1 MTKNLQIALIVLIV
15 LIGVFFLNKSSQSK
29 LDSTSEAIFN
39 DDTEDIFKF
48 LIQKGEEA
56 IELARVDTLWRIS
69 GNDTLEIKSRSMDNL
84 FDKVLKVNRGTIISE
99 NPEKYG
105 NYSVDD
111 STGTH
116 LAVIDSKGETV
127 GYYVFGR
134 SKSDYSR
141 SYIRIGDDPN
151 VYLADQNVTYMLSTR
166 ETYWGEKPK
175 EEVPPPPLP
184 VPSDTTLVKA
194 DTTTT

>member
-1 MTKNLQIALIVLIV
+1 
-15 LIGVFFLNKSSQSK
+15 
-29 LDSTSEAIFN
+29 
-39 DDTEDIFKF
+39 
-48 LIQKGEEA
+48 
-56 IELARVDTLWRIS
+56 
-69 GNDTLEIKSRSMDNL
+69 MDNL

-105 NYSVDD
+105 KYSVDD

-184 VPSDTTLVKA
+184 VPSDTISVKA

>member
-1 MTKNLQIALIVLIV
+1 MTKNVQIALIVLVILV
-15 LIGVFFLNKSSQSK
+15 GIYFLNKSSQTK
-29 LDSTSEAIFN
+29 FESTSETIFN
-39 DDTEDIFKF
+39 DDPEDIYKF
-48 LIQKGEEA
+48 LIQQDQEA

-69 GNDTLEIKSRSMDNL
+69 GNDTLEVKSRSMDNL

-105 NYSVDD
+105 KYSVDD

-116 LAVIDSKGETV
+116 LAVINSKGKTV

-141 SYIRIGDDPN
+141 SYVRVGSDPK
-151 VYLADQNVTYMLSTR
+151 VYLADQNVTYMLQTR
-166 ETYWGEKPK
+166 PTYWGEKPK
-175 EEVPPPPLP
+175 EEVLPPA
-184 VPSDTTLVKA
+184 DTPA
-194 DTTTT
+194 DTTTIK

>member
-1 MTKNLQIALIVLIV
+1 MTKNLQIALVVLV
-15 LIGVFFLNKSSQSK
+15 LLIGLFFLNKNSQSK
-29 LDSTSEAIFN
+29 LESVSEVIFT
-39 DDTEDIFKF
+39 DDAEDIFKF

-56 IELARVDTLWRIS
+56 IELARVDTMWRIS
-69 GNDTLEIKSRSMDNL
+69 GNDTLEIKSQSMDNL

-99 NPEKYG
+99 NPDKYG
-105 NYSVDD
+105 KYSVDD

-141 SYIRIGDDPN
+141 SYVRVGSDPR
-151 VYLADQNVTYMLSTR
+151 VYLADQNVTFMLQTR
-166 ETYWGEKPK
+166 PTYWGEKPK
-175 EEVPPPPLP
+175 DKVLPPADIP
-184 VPSDTTLVKA
+184 A
-194 DTTTT
+194 DTTTIK

>member
-1 MTKNLQIALIVLIV
+1 MAKNLQIALVVLVV
-15 LIGVFFLNKSSQSK
+15 LIGIFFLNKSSQSK

-39 DDTEDIFKF
+39 DNPEDIFKF
-48 LIQKGEEA
+48 LIQDGEEA

-111 STGTH
+111 SIGTH

-141 SYIRIGDDPN
+141 SYVRVGSNPK
-151 VYLADQNVTYMLSTR
+151 VYLADQNVTYMLQTR
-166 ETYWGEKPK
+166 PTYWGEKPK
-175 EEVPPPPLP
+175 DEVPLPPPIDIP
-184 VPSDTTLVKA
+184 A
-194 DTTTT
+194 DTTINN

>member
-1 MTKNLQIALIVLIV
+1 MTKNFQIALIILVV
-15 LIGVFFLNKSSQSK
+15 LIGIFIFNKNSQSK
-29 LDSTSEAIFN
+29 LETVSEAIF
-39 DDTEDIFKF
+39 TEDIENIFKF
-48 LIQKGEEA
+48 LIQNGEEA
-56 IELARVDTLWRIS
+56 IELARVDTVWRIS
-69 GNDTLEIKSRSMDNL
+69 GNDTLDIKSQSMDNL

-105 NYSVDD
+105 EYSVDD

-141 SYIRIGDDPN
+141 SYVRVGSDPK
-151 VYLADQNVTYMLSTR
+151 VYLADQNVTYMLQTR
-166 ETYWGEKPK
+166 PTYWGEKPK
-175 EEVPPPPLP
+175 EEVPLPPPVDIP
-184 VPSDTTLVKA
+184 A
-194 DTTTT
+194 DTTINN

>member
-1 MTKNLQIALIVLIV
+1 MAKNLQIALIVLIV
-15 LIGVFFLNKSSQSK
+15 FIGLFFLNKSSQAKHSS
-29 LDSTSEAIFN
+29 STEAIFSN
-39 DDTEDIFKF
+39 DPEDIFKF
-48 LIQKGEEA
+48 LIQNGEKA

-84 FDKVLKVNRGTIISE
+84 FDKVLKVNKSTIISE

-105 NYSVDD
+105 KYSVDD

-141 SYIRIGDDPN
+141 SYIRIGNDPK
-151 VYLADQNVTYMLSTR
+151 VYLADQNVTYMLSTQ
-166 ETYWGEKPK
+166 ETYWGQKPK
-175 EEVPPPPLP
+175 VEVPPPPP
-184 VPSDTTLVKA
+184 IPTDTTSTVI
-194 DTTTT
+194 DTTTN

>member
-1 MTKNLQIALIVLIV
+1 MTKNLQIALTILAV
-15 LIGVFFLNKSSQSK
+15 LIGIFLLNKSSQSK
-29 LDSTSEAIFN
+29 LDSTSESIFN
-39 DDTEDIFKF
+39 NDAEDIFKF

-134 SKSDYSR
+134 SKTDYSR

-175 EEVPPPPLP
+175 EVVPPLP
-184 VPSDTTLVKA
+184 PIPTDTTSTKV
-194 DTTTT
+194 DTTGN

>member
-1 MTKNLQIALIVLIV
+1 MTKNFQIALIILVV
-15 LIGVFFLNKSSQSK
+15 LIGIFIFNKNSQSK
-29 LDSTSEAIFN
+29 LETVSEAIF
-39 DDTEDIFKF
+39 TEDIENIFKF
-48 LIQKGEEA
+48 LIQNGEEA
-56 IELARVDTLWRIS
+56 IELARVDTVWRIS
-69 GNDTLEIKSRSMDNL
+69 GNDTLDIKSQSMDNL

-105 NYSVDD
+105 KYSVDD

-141 SYIRIGDDPN
+141 SYVRVGSDPK
-151 VYLADQNVTYMLSTR
+151 VYLADQNVTYMLQTR
-166 ETYWGEKPK
+166 PTYWGEKPK
-175 EEVPPPPLP
+175 EEVPLPPPVDIP
-184 VPSDTTLVKA
+184 T
-194 DTTTT
+194 DTTTIK

>member
-1 MTKNLQIALIVLIV
+1 MAKNVQIALIILIV
-15 LIGVFFLNKSSQSK
+15 FIGLYFLNKSSQSK
-29 LDSTSEAIFN
+29 HKSSTEAIFFN
-39 DDTEDIFKF
+39 DPEDIFKF
-48 LIQKGEEA
+48 LIQNGEEA

-69 GNDTLEIKSRSMDNL
+69 GNDTLEVKPQSMDNL

-99 NPEKYG
+99 NPEKYSK
-105 NYSVDD
+105 YSVDD

-127 GYYVFGR
+127 GYYIFGR

-141 SYIRIGDDPN
+141 SYIRAGNDPN

-175 EEVPPPPLP
+175 VEIPHAPPIPT
-184 VPSDTTLVKA
+184 DTSAATN
-194 DTTTT
+194 

>member
-1 MTKNLQIALIVLIV
+1 MTKNFQIALIILVV
-15 LIGVFFLNKSSQSK
+15 LIGIFFFNKNSQSK
-29 LDSTSEAIFN
+29 LETVSEAIFV
-39 DDTEDIFKF
+39 DDIEDIFKF
-48 LIQKGEEA
+48 LIQKGDEA
-56 IELARVDTLWRIS
+56 IELARVDTMWRIS
-69 GNDTLEIKSRSMDNL
+69 GNDTLEIKSQSMDNL

-111 STGTH
+111 SIGTH

-141 SYIRIGDDPN
+141 SYVRVGSDPK
-151 VYLADQNVTYMLSTR
+151 VYLADQNVTYMLQTR
-166 ETYWGEKPK
+166 PTYWGEKPK
-175 EEVPPPPLP
+175 EDLPLPPPVDIP
-184 VPSDTTLVKA
+184 VDTTINN
-194 DTTTT
+194 

>member
-1 MTKNLQIALIVLIV
+1 MTKNFQIALIILVV
-15 LIGVFFLNKSSQSK
+15 LIGIFFFNKNSQSK
-29 LDSTSEAIFN
+29 LETVSEAIFT
-39 DDTEDIFKF
+39 DDIEDIFKF

-56 IELARVDTLWRIS
+56 IELARVDTMWRIS
-69 GNDTLEIKSRSMDNL
+69 GNDTLEIKSQSMDNL

-105 NYSVDD
+105 KYSVDD

-141 SYIRIGDDPN
+141 SYVRVGSDPK
-151 VYLADQNVTYMLSTR
+151 VYLADQNVTYMLQTR
-166 ETYWGEKPK
+166 PTYWGEKPK
-175 EEVPPPPLP
+175 EEVPLPPPADIP
-184 VPSDTTLVKA
+184 A
-194 DTTTT
+194 DTTINN

>member
-1 MTKNLQIALIVLIV
+1 MTKNVQIALIVLVILV
-15 LIGVFFLNKSSQSK
+15 GIYFLNKSSQTK
-29 LDSTSEAIFN
+29 FESTYETIFK
-39 DDTEDIFKF
+39 DDPEDIFKF

-69 GNDTLEIKSRSMDNL
+69 GNDTLEVKSQSMDNL
-84 FDKVLKVNRGTIISE
+84 FDKVLKVNRGTLISE

-105 NYSVDD
+105 TYSVDD
-111 STGTH
+111 SSGTH
-116 LAVIDSKGETV
+116 LAVINSKGETV

-141 SYIRIGDDPN
+141 SYVRVGSDPK

-166 ETYWGEKPK
+166 ATYWGEKPK
-175 EEVPPPPLP
+175 EEVLPPGDIP
-184 VPSDTTLVKA
+184 A
-194 DTTTT
+194 DTTTIK